1 MNALLEI
8 GVEHLPARFMAP
20 ALKQLKT
27 LKLFL
32 LSHKSNKK
40 QEWKW

>member
-1 MNALLEI
+1 MISHYWKL
-8 GVEHLPARFMAP
+8 
-20 ALKQLKT
+20 LKQLKT

-40 QEWKW
+40 QE